1 MKMELWPI
9 GTVIRQTENG
19 AEVEIDP
26 RFSVG
31 LNGVE
36 ENKHIWVM
44 FWMHKLT
51 EADREILET
60 YPMGDRTKGKRGVFA
75 LRSPMRPNPIGLTRG
90 RVVER
95 NGNTLIV
102 SGLDAFEGTPVI
114 DIKPAF
120 SIEKN
125 QAFR

>member
-1 MKMELWPI
+1 MKMDLWPI
-9 GTVIRQTENG
+9 GTVTRQTQDG
-19 AEVEIDP
+19 AEVEINP
-26 RFSVG
+26 RFSAG
-31 LNGVE
+31 LNGIE
-36 ENKHIWVM
+36 KNKYIWVL

-51 EADREILET
+51 EADRNILEAH
-60 YPMGDRTKGKRGVFA
+60 PMGDRKKAKRGVFA

-102 SGLDAFEGTPVI
+102 AGLDAFEGTPVI

-125 QAFR
+125 QQ